1 MDVSLSSNQ
10 RLRVSMSCQRLCVAV
25 LVSLFVTSVTTSHQT
40 PTQELTLLSRDG
52 TQTLPVTTINERQM
66 VPLADLATLFNLT
79 VREDTLVH
87 GVTITYQDK
96 VVVLTSTQSLTSIEG
111 RIISLPTPPVQN
123 ENVWF
128 VPVEFINQVLS
139 LLLDMPLQVRAD
151 SRLVIVGDIHVPHIE
166 VGYTQMDGQAQ
177 VSFEMSP
184 PTLHTVV
191 QEADRLIVKFE
202 ADLLDLALPE
212 SVSDSLIVGISRTE
226 QPNWIAVNL
235 GADFASY
242 QSSLI
247 GIGASTQLVV
257 NILSQTAAARSVAGA
272 SDRRSEAQP
281 SSSDTRTDL
290 SPDLDLSPA
299 PELRTI
305 VIDAGHG
312 GNDTGTQG
320 QAGLQEKD
328 ITLQVARRLREAIE
342 SRLGLRVVMTRDSDR
357 TVRLDERAAI
367 ANNNKADLFISL
379 HINSSVSEAASGAVV
394 YSLSLNDYGEA
405 TLSENRQ
412 SHTVPLLGGRTRN
425 IEIVLWDLAQVTH
438 VQDSALFAGFVD
450 VELRRRINMNALTL
464 QQAPFRVL
472 VGANMPAVLVEMGFI
487 SNALQEEQL
496 ASLAFQDRVVQGL
509 LQSVVTYRESLRDRW
524 QAESSQRSNRPPAEE
539 EP

>member
-1 MDVSLSSNQ
+1 
-10 RLRVSMSCQRLCVAV
+10 MSCQRLCVAV
-25 LVSLFVTSVTTSHQT
+25 MVSLFVTSVTTSHQT

-52 TQTLPVTTINERQM
+52 TQGLPVTTINERQM
-66 VPLADLATLFNLT
+66 VSLADLATLFNLT

-96 VVVLTSTQSLTSIEG
+96 VVVLTSTQSLTSVEG

-139 LLLDMPLQVRAD
+139 LLLDMPLQVRSD
-151 SRLVIVGDIHVPHIE
+151 SSLVIVGDIRVPHIE
-166 VGYTQMDGQAQ
+166 VRYTQMDGEAQ

-184 PTLHTVV
+184 PTLHTVE

-212 SVSDSLIVGISRTE
+212 SVSDSLIMGISRAE

-235 GADFASY
+235 GSDFASH

-257 NILSQTAAARSVAGA
+257 NILSQTAVARSVAGA
-272 SDRRSEAQP
+272 SGRRSEPQP
-281 SSSDTRTDL
+281 PSSDTRADL

-379 HINSSVSEAASGAVV
+379 HINSSVSETASGAVV
-394 YSLSLNDYGEA
+394 YSLSLNDYGEE

-438 VQDSALFAGFVD
+438 VQDSALLAGFVD

-487 SNALQEEQL
+487 SNARQEEQL

-524 QAESSQRSNRPPAEE
+524 QTESSQRSNQPPAEE

>member
-1 MDVSLSSNQ
+1 
-10 RLRVSMSCQRLCVAV
+10 MSCQRLCVAV
-25 LVSLFVTSVTTSHQT
+25 MVSLFVTSVTTSHQT

-52 TQTLPVTTINERQM
+52 TQGLPVTTINERQM
-66 VPLADLATLFNLT
+66 VSLADLATLFNLT

-96 VVVLTSTQSLTSIEG
+96 VVVLTSTQSLTSVEG

-139 LLLDMPLQVRAD
+139 LLLDMPLQVRSD
-151 SRLVIVGDIHVPHIE
+151 SGLVIVGDIRVPHIE
-166 VGYTQMDGQAQ
+166 VRYTQMDDEAQ

-184 PTLHTVV
+184 PTLHTVE
-191 QEADRLIVKFE
+191 QEADRIIVKFE
-202 ADLLDLALPE
+202 ADLLDLVLPE
-212 SVSDSLIVGISRTE
+212 PVSDSLIIGISRAE

-235 GADFASY
+235 GSDFASH

-247 GIGASTQLVV
+247 GMGASTQLVV
-257 NILSQTAAARSVAGA
+257 NVLSQTAAARSVARA
-272 SDRRSEAQP
+272 SSQRPEPQP
-281 SSSDTRTDL
+281 PSSDTRGNL

-312 GNDTGTQG
+312 GSDTGTQG

-367 ANNNKADLFISL
+367 ANNNKANLFISL
-379 HINSSVSEAASGAVV
+379 HTNSSVSEAASGAVV
-394 YSLSLNDYGEA
+394 YSLALNDYSEQ

-412 SHTVPLLGGRTRN
+412 SHAVPLLGGRTRN

-438 VQDSALFAGFVD
+438 VEDSALFAGFVD
-450 VELRRRINMNALTL
+450 VELRRRINMNTLTL

-487 SNALQEEQL
+487 SNGLQEEQL

-524 QAESSQRSNRPPAEE
+524 QAESSQRSNQPPAEE